1 MVAGLENRPV
11 GQTLGQAAMAAP
23 MNEPPNSDPAPRDP
37 SFRRIAPQRISD
49 RVADE
54 IARLIATGR
63 LIPGQRL
70 PGERDLAVRMGV
82 SRVSIR
88 AALQQLKAQGLVSA
102 VQGGG
107 TRVKSSAVELD
118 RPLTELLR
126 LNRENLHDLAEI
138 RAILE
143 VWAARRAAERGT
155 QADLGELQGLLAAM
169 DDSERAQRY
178 KAEDDVRFHM
188 AVARASHSAVYLHLL
203 SVIRDILT
211 SMLEYH
217 RYALFSSAE
226 DDRSVNAQ
234 HRAVVEAIASGDPEG
249 SARAMHNHLAWV
261 LSRYDDA
268 REKSPGPEP
277 AAAASLPQPRGA

>member
-1 MVAGLENRPV
+1 
-11 GQTLGQAAMAAP
+11 
-23 MNEPPNSDPAPRDP
+23 MNEPPPSSGPGTRDP

-118 RPLTELLR
+118 RPLSELLR

-143 VWAARRAAERGT
+143 VWAAREPRARCT
-155 QADLGELQGLLAAM
+155 
-169 DDSERAQRY
+169 
-178 KAEDDVRFHM
+178 
-188 AVARASHSAVYLHLL
+188 
-203 SVIRDILT
+203 II
-211 SMLEYH
+211 
-217 RYALFSSAE
+217 
-226 DDRSVNAQ
+226 
-234 HRAVVEAIASGDPEG
+234 
-249 SARAMHNHLAWV
+249 
-261 LSRYDDA
+261 
-268 REKSPGPEP
+268 SPGCSREIGR
-277 AAAASLPQPRGA
+277 AHV